1 MPHDTHVTSLLQ
13 TLNATTEI
21 LNRSALNQTDRRQL
35 LQACDRLQR
44 SLESPADTTA
54 RLVFSAHQLMA
65 LRLGVDLK
73 LFDAIDAQVGPSP
86 ASAESSSCN
95 PNQSFDV
102 SAICEALSHADP
114 LLIQRIIRFL
124 AAMDVVIEVDRNHFV
139 STPLAAALV
148 SSSPFSA
155 AVIHSTHFTTVLS
168 RLPEYFHSN
177 GWKNPDDGLNG
188 PFQFALGTEAHYF
201 DFLSSTPYYGH
212 VFDTVMSMSFR
223 RRGRDW
229 FEFFPVAERLS
240 NSNDSETLLVDI
252 GGGQGEDLMKFH
264 SKFPTLPGQLILQDL
279 PSVIEGARK
288 SKDLL
293 SSGIKTEEYDF
304 FETQPVRGARAYFMR
319 TVLHDWP
326 DKQAVSI
333 LGRVREAMG
342 SESVLLI
349 SETLLPDSGALLPSV
364 ISDMQ
369 MMGSF
374 ASLERTEDQWR
385 SLLDASGLKLV
396 HVWLPDECDRKAQ
409 SLAEQPALL
418 EARLK

>member
-1 MPHDTHVTSLLQ
+1 MRKGP
-13 TLNATTEI
+13 ATNR
-21 LNRSALNQTDRRQL
+21 NRS
-35 LQACDRLQR
+35 
-44 SLESPADTTA
+44 
-54 RLVFSAHQLMA
+54 
-65 LRLGVDLK
+65 
-73 LFDAIDAQVGPSP
+73 
-86 ASAESSSCN
+86 
-95 PNQSFDV
+95 
-102 SAICEALSHADP
+102 
-114 LLIQRIIRFL
+114 
-124 AAMDVVIEVDRNHFV
+124 
-139 STPLAAALV
+139 
-148 SSSPFSA
+148 
-155 AVIHSTHFTTVLS
+155 STHFTTVLS

-177 GWKNPDDGLNG
+177 GWKIPDDGFNG

-201 DFLSSTPYYGH
+201 DFLGSTPYYGTA
-212 VFDTVMSMSFR
+212 FDTVMSMSFR

-240 NSNDSETLLVDI
+240 FSDNEEALLVDI
-252 GGGQGEDLMKFH
+252 GGGQGEDLMKFK
-264 SKFPTLPGQLILQDL
+264 SSFPTLSGQLILQDL

-288 SKDLL
+288 SNNGIL
-293 SSGIKTEEYDF
+293 SAGIQTQEYDF
-304 FETQPVRGARAYFMR
+304 FEAQSVRGARAYFMR

-333 LGRVREAMG
+333 LGRVREAMA
-342 SESVLLI
+342 SDSVLLI

-385 SLLDASGLKLV
+385 ALLDASGLKLV
-396 HVWLPDECDRKAQ
+396 QVWLPDGCDRKAE